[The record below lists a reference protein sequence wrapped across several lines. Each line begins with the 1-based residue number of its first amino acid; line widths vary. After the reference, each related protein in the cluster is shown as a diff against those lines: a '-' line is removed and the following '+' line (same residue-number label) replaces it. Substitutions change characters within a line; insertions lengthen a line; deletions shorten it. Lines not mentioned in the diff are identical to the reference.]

1 MKNITTLT
9 LTISSVILLSACGGS
24 NAPTPTKNT
33 ALSSVSPTSAT
44 KDGGFMQHSL
54 DGWLKDDWTPTVE
67 KDPTIRKKY
76 MKAEKQESVSK
87 SNTLEGSTED
97 SASSIE
103 QKTTY
108 VEDKDRNFTLQEY
121 VDKAGAYMKAHE
133 NDKTE
138 SNVQKMNSLP
148 VIGK

>member
-1 MKNITTLT
+1 M
-9 LTISSVILLSACGGS
+9 SACGGS
-24 NAPTPTKNT
+24 NTPTPTKNK

-44 KDGGFMQHSL
+44 KDGGFMQHGL
-54 DGWLKDDWTPTVE
+54 DNWLKDDWTPTVE

-87 SNTLEGSTED
+87 SNTLEDATESST
-97 SASSIE
+97 SSIE
-103 QKTTY
+103 QETTY
-108 VEDKDRNFTLQEY
+108 VEDKERNFTLQEY

-133 NDKTE
+133 NDNIE
-138 SNVQKMNSLP
+138 SNVEKMNSMP

>member
-24 NAPTPTKNT
+24 NTPTPTRNT

-44 KDGGFMQHSL
+44 KEGGLMQNSL
-54 DGWLKDDWTPTVE
+54 DTWLKDDWTPTVE

-87 SNTLEGSTED
+87 SNTLEDPKEAS
-97 SASSIE
+97 SSSIE
-103 QKTTY
+103 QETTY

-121 VDKAGAYMKAHE
+121 VDKAGAYMKAHK

-138 SNVQKMNSLP
+138 SNVEKMNSMP